1 MGVDAV
7 ARASPAAPATPRRA
21 PMQFSAATVGGDRG
35 LPGRDGDGGREDF
48 MEWSHDKVKN
58 LTVGELDAHIE
69 SMISSNAMLD
79 VDLAMTAIK
88 TPPGYAATNGTKQG
102 RKSNAPKSIPRLPRP
117 EPMKIFRQVT
127 GSAVHLYDWP
137 SANNSYFVSTEADR
151 VWRSD
156 RHIILKDDLAPVFNP
171 EAMVDFDDQDTFH
184 VRSHWDPFY
193 NTSVNV
199 SLHDTTME
207 VSDTGKSAAVRLQ
220 TGDTITDHVIEHVYN
235 GLNMDL
241 HAIAVNITL
250 TNWTP
255 PAGWRLSSGADW
267 HAVPVKQAL
276 REACYVPPTAS
287 YATWSQSRRTG
298 VSRWALRVDAKNGQM
313 AVGVMV
319 PPICPPGVLAH
330 KVRSPAWG
338 IDDSGFSF
346 HSDGSG
352 TRQDRDL
359 VVAGQVGINSWP
371 PYFGQESL
379 IWMVLDR
386 DHRTLQLSV
395 NSLAPF
401 ALYDVAPDAVP
412 FVCAQMPGDG
422 ITLLS
427 MREAA
432 LLMPT
437 NLRNDLVARWSI
449 ASVTLP
455 PLKTRKPSKNKNKNK
470 AGAAGEAGAPPA
482 EEGDGDRGAS
492 DAVMEDADSAD
503 ATAEDPWYQ
512 PRNVDFWP
520 GGRLKGP
527 EFEGEER
534 ILEDLEETLTEERLH
549 KMLAAVTSDR
559 AG

>member
-88 TPPGYAATNGTKQG
+88 TPPGYAATNGTKPG

-171 EAMVDFDDQDTFH
+171 EAMVDFDDKDTFH

-470 AGAAGEAGAPPA
+470 GGAAGEAGAPPA

-512 PRNVDFWP
+512 PRKVDFWP